1 MKAHES
7 PSFGVLGLLDAR
19 WELRIEPP
27 PQRRIGTGAFGPMRA
42 LAVSKLDHRAPHRDA
57 RLSRFSSIYRA
68 LGVNLRN
75 TNSCTRLVAVRSAV
89 SISRLLNVKP
99 TPRFEAG

>member
-7 PSFGVLGLLDAR
+7 PVSASWAYLMRGGNCGSS
-19 WELRIEPP
+19 LR
-27 PQRRIGTGAFGPMRA
+27 RREGSGPGAFGPMRA
-42 LAVSKLDHRAPHRDA
+42 LAPSKLDHRAPRRDE

-99 TPRFEAG
+99 TPRFEDG